1 MDSDDSA
8 NHSGDDDGVTEVSL
22 DGVGLHA
29 GLETLLRLHALLDEV
44 QVLGLVADT
53 STVSSA
59 TSAEQVVQLVLG
71 QLQDLVQVD
80 ATVFELSEGSLF
92 GSSRCVSHN
101 SKALQYKR
109 NDKKEHPKHNPRQND
124 VIRTFKHIG

>member
-1 MDSDDSA
+1 MDSDDGA
-8 NHSGDDDGVTEVSL
+8 NHSGDNDGVTEVRL

-29 GLETLLRLHALLDEV
+29 RLETLLRLHALLDEV

-92 GSSRCVSHN
+92 GSSRRVSH
-101 SKALQYKR
+101 SLSDYLTL
-109 NDKKEHPKHNPRQND
+109 PRIKTASSFNEND
-124 VIRTFKHIG
+124 VILRSLTWI